1 MHIRRHVSNILNS
14 GPLEVETSPVFSKP
28 FGLFDAELHE
38 CSDLY
43 REVWPAAIGAAQIW
57 NSELGRLA
65 FTQQISLAGR
75 LPDCN
80 HNELDDREANMGM
93 VQKYSFN

>member
-14 GPLEVETSPVFSKP
+14 GPLEVET
-28 FGLFDAELHE
+28 L
-38 CSDLY
+38 LY
-43 REVWPAAIGAAQIW
+43 LASLLDFLTQNCTSVQIFIERYGPAAIGAAQIW